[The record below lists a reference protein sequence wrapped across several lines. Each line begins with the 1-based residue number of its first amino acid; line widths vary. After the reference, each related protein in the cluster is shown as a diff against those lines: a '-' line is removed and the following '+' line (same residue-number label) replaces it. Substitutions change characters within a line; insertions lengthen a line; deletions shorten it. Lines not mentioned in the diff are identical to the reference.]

1 MHPQSETIELW
12 CNGNTTDSGPVFP
25 GSSPGSSTEKVEQNV
40 RPFSF
45 SPASLRPET
54 IVRPTAIEFLVLLL
68 QRPMPATPPATLG
81 LPRSPSATI
90 CSTTLQHPGT
100 TTLQHPDF
108 TTQLPP
114 ATFLLHPLLHYSP
127 PVQPLRDMSLN
138 QHIMPT
144 SAQMLLR
151 SLRDVV
157 AAPLNGYIRSRKECP
172 RLIQQHRLILVTRRE
187 VPDQQPSDTG
197 HCSDLCGLLRSR
209 MAS

>member
-25 GSSPGSSTEKVEQNV
+25 GSSPGSSTEKVERNV

-68 QRPMPATPPATLG
+68 QRHLPATPPATLG

-108 TTQLPP
+108 TTQLPS
-114 ATFLLHPLLHYSP
+114 ATFLLHPLLHYSTP
-127 PVQPLRDMSLN
+127 PPCSATPRHEPESAHYADLRADATPFASGC
-138 QHIMPT
+138 
-144 SAQMLLR
+144 R
-151 SLRDVV
+151 SCI
-157 AAPLNGYIRSRKECP
+157 PQ
-172 RLIQQHRLILVTRRE
+172 RLY
-187 VPDQQPSDTG
+187 P
-197 HCSDLCGLLRSR
+197 
-209 MAS
+209 

>member
-25 GSSPGSSTEKVEQNV
+25 GSSPGSSTEKVERNV

-54 IVRPTAIEFLVLLL
+54 IIRPTAIEFLVLLL
-68 QRPMPATPPATLG
+68 QRHLPATPPATLG

-108 TTQLPP
+108 TTQLPS

-127 PVQPLRDMSLN
+127 PCSATPRHEPESAHYADLRADATPFASGC
-138 QHIMPT
+138 
-144 SAQMLLR
+144 R
-151 SLRDVV
+151 SCT
-157 AAPLNGYIRSRKECP
+157 PQ
-172 RLIQQHRLILVTRRE
+172 RLY
-187 VPDQQPSDTG
+187 P
-197 HCSDLCGLLRSR
+197 
-209 MAS
+209 

>member
-25 GSSPGSSTEKVEQNV
+25 GSSPGSSTEKVERNV

-68 QRPMPATPPATLG
+68 QRHLPATPPATLG

-108 TTQLPP
+108 TTQLPSATFLLHSRLHHSTPPP

-127 PVQPLRDMSLN
+127 PPCSATPRHEPESAHYADLRADATPFASGC
-138 QHIMPT
+138 
-144 SAQMLLR
+144 R
-151 SLRDVV
+151 SYT
-157 AAPLNGYIRSRKECP
+157 PQ
-172 RLIQQHRLILVTRRE
+172 RLY
-187 VPDQQPSDTG
+187 P
-197 HCSDLCGLLRSR
+197 
-209 MAS
+209 

>member
-68 QRPMPATPPATLG
+68 QRHLPATPPATLG

-108 TTQLPP
+108 TTQLPH
-114 ATFLLHPLLHYSP
+114 LLHSFYTPCFTTPPPCSATPRHEPESAHYADFRADATPFASGC
-127 PVQPLRDMSLN
+127 
-138 QHIMPT
+138 
-144 SAQMLLR
+144 R
-151 SLRDVV
+151 SCTLQ
-157 AAPLNGYIRSRKECP
+157 
-172 RLIQQHRLILVTRRE
+172 RLY
-187 VPDQQPSDTG
+187 P
-197 HCSDLCGLLRSR
+197 
-209 MAS
+209 